1 MPVKIPNN
9 LPAAEILNNENIFV
23 MTDDRAK
30 SQNIRP
36 LKIVILNLM
45 PNKVATETQ
54 LLRLLGNTPLQIEM
68 SFLHMSTHESKNTLG
83 EHLESFYVTFEEV
96 QSQKFD
102 GLIIT
107 GAPIAQISFEEVDY
121 WQELCQVMKWSTTN
135 VFSTLH
141 LCWGA
146 QAGLYYH
153 YGINRKPLKTK
164 MFGVFPHYF
173 NQDNT
178 KLMRGFDD
186 IFWVPHSR
194 YNVIPR
200 EELSNHKELLI
211 LSESEESGIYLIAT
225 DDYHHVFVT
234 GHSEYDTY
242 TLNDEYM
249 RDIEKG
255 LDINVPCNYYPDD
268 DPTRP
273 PLAKWRS
280 HANLLFTN
288 WLNYCVY
295 QETPFSLSEIGDDEI
310 NDFCI

>member
-1 MPVKIPNN
+1 MPVKIPND
-9 LPAAEILNNENIFV
+9 LPATEILNNENIFV
-23 MTDDRAK
+23 MTDERAAN
-30 SQNIRP
+30 QDIRP
-36 LKIVILNLM
+36 LKIAILNLM
-45 PNKVATETQ
+45 PNKIETETQ

-68 SFLHMSTHESKNTLG
+68 SFLHASTHASKNTSG

-96 QSQKFD
+96 KYQKFD

-107 GAPIAQISFEEVDY
+107 GAPIAQIPFEDVDY
-121 WQELCQVMKWSTTN
+121 WDELCAIMEWSKTN

-153 YGINRKPLKTK
+153 YGINRQPLDKK
-164 MFGVFPHYF
+164 MFGVFPHYK
-173 NQDNT
+173 NESNT

-186 IFWVPHSR
+186 LFWVPHSR

-200 EELSNHKELLI
+200 EDVLKCGDLMI
-211 LSESEESGIYLIAT
+211 LSESEESGVYLIAT
-225 DDYHHVFVT
+225 DDYHHIFVT

-242 TLNDEYM
+242 SLHSEYM
-249 RDIEKG
+249 RDIDNGIE
-255 LDINVPCNYYPDD
+255 IEMPCNYYIDD
-268 DPTRP
+268 NPENR

-280 HANLLFTN
+280 HANLLFSN

-295 QETPFSLSEIGDDEI
+295 QETPFSLTKIGDVH
-310 NDFCI
+310 DFCI